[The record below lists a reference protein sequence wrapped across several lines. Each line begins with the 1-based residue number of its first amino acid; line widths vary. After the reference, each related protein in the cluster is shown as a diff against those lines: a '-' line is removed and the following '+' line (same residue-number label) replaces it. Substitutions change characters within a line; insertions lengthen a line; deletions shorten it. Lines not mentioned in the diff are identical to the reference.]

1 MKNPIFVIDT
11 SDSRMYY
18 TLRYIKS
25 KKYTAYSLDNF
36 DYSNKAIFCYSPA
49 KKLTISDIEKI
60 PPESYLLAGKVNGE
74 IHSLIKEK
82 NITYI
87 NTLTDEVYAIE
98 NAVQTAEASL
108 MLIIRATT
116 KSIYDLNIGILGY
129 GRIGRALSKIF
140 SSLGLT
146 YNVYTKDY
154 YEQAI
159 AHLYK
164 CNVYD
169 LNGDISDCDV
179 IINTIPAKTLAYEQ
193 LKTINNSC
201 YILDLASHASIDS
214 CDVNSLGLVYD
225 NALGLPGKYS
235 PQSAGEIL
243 GKSILRFTESKLC

>member
-1 MKNPIFVIDT
+1 MKKPIFIIDT

-18 TLRYIKS
+18 TLRYLKRLNF
-25 KKYTAYSLDNF
+25 TAYSLDNY
-36 DYSNKAIFCYSPA
+36 DYDTKAIFCYSPA
-49 KKLTISDIEKI
+49 KKLVVSDVEKI
-60 PPESYLLAGKVNGE
+60 PNESYLLAGKLNSEV
-74 IHSLIKEK
+74 HALIKDK
-82 NITYI
+82 NINYI

-140 SSLGLT
+140 GSLGLT
-146 YNVYTKDY
+146 FNIYTKDY

-159 AHLYK
+159 AHLCK

-169 LNGDISDCDV
+169 LNGDISSCDV
-179 IINTIPAKTLAYEQ
+179 IINTIPAKTLPYEK

-201 YILDLASHASIDS
+201 YILDLASLASIDS

-243 GKSILRFTESKLC
+243 GKSILRFMENKLC